1 MALTESGFDR
11 KRLPEVKADFDQR
24 FTDALGP
31 VNTNADSTLGQ
42 IIGIF
47 AEALDN
53 AYEQLQD
60 VYDSQY
66 PYSAE
71 GTSLDGAV
79 AFVGLER
86 LPATATVVTGAAYGV
101 EGTLVPAGSL
111 ARADIQ
117 YTSTSDVIISRA
129 NALDVEIEVATVTNS
144 AAYQILAGGESVTY
158 TSDASATKAEILAGL
173 AALFSANY
181 VATVT
186 GEKLRVYR
194 KDGITPFTLTVDTKL
209 NITKRGSP
217 VVFVASETG
226 ARACPAGALNI
237 IDTPILGW
245 DSLSNLV
252 AGTMGR
258 DLESDTALRIRH
270 ASSVRAT
277 GSATVEAIKA
287 RMLADVPE
295 VTSIQ
300 IYENRTAIASAD
312 GIPPHAFESVVVG
325 GADSTVANQLW
336 ETKPAAIETH
346 GNVTVMVSDSAGDLQ
361 TVKFSRPTPKYAW
374 ITVAVNSLNTE
385 ETLPTTA
392 VAAIKAAVLA
402 YANSNIGIGDD
413 IIIQRFYGPI
423 YASVSGI
430 GAMTITASLTN
441 APTDTPTYGSANIA
455 VLKAEN
461 AIFELARITVTGV

>member
-1 MALTESGFDR
+1 MALTADGFSR
-11 KRLPEVKADFDQR
+11 PRLPTIKADYDAR
-24 FTDALGP
+24 ATDALGP
-31 VNTNADSTLGQ
+31 VNTNPDAVIGQ
-42 IIGIF
+42 ILGIF
-47 AEALDN
+47 SEALDN

-66 PYSAE
+66 PFSAE

-79 AFVGLER
+79 AYVGLER
-86 LPATATVVTGAAYGV
+86 LPATATVATAVAYGV
-101 EGTLVPAGSL
+101 EGTLIPAGSL

-117 YTSTSDVIISRA
+117 YASTSDVIISRA

-173 AALFSANY
+173 RALFSANY

-194 KDGITPFTLTVDTKL
+194 ADGITPFTLTVDAKL
-209 NITKRGSP
+209 SITKRGSP

-226 ARACPAGALNI
+226 SRALPAGALSI
-237 IDTPILGW
+237 IDTPVLGW
-245 DSLSNLV
+245 DSLSNLA
-252 AGTMGR
+252 AGAIGR
-258 DLESDTALRIRH
+258 DLESDTALRVRH

-300 IYENRTAIASAD
+300 IYENRTAVTSDD

-325 GADSTVANQLW
+325 GADAEVAGQLW
-336 ETKPAAIETH
+336 MTKPAGIETH
-346 GNVTVMVSDSAGDLQ
+346 GNVTVNVTDSTGDLQ
-361 TVKFSRPTPKYAW
+361 VVKFSRPTPKYAW
-374 ITVAVNSLNTE
+374 ITVAVTSLNSE
-385 ETLPTTA
+385 EALPLTA
-392 VAAIKAAVLA
+392 VAAVKQAVLD
-402 YANSNIGIGDD
+402 YANVNIGVGDD
-413 IIIQRFYGPI
+413 IIIQRLYGPI
-423 YASVSGI
+423 YSSVSGI
-430 GAMTITASLTN
+430 GSMTITAALTS
-441 APTDTPTYGSANIA
+441 TSTGTPTYGSANIA

-461 AIFELARITVTGV
+461 TVFSLDRITVTGV